1 MQRED
6 LERQSAAMCLGGRKR
21 DSWLGS
27 DDSDD
32 SDFED
37 AWMRSDDED
46 STDEDERPRR
56 QYSAPRDWN
65 RMEWERRVAFLKPHE
80 FKRFYRFDY
89 KLFKTVVTKLRPIL
103 QKHSP
108 SAIKLRG
115 SPISAWI
122 QLACTLRYLAGGSY
136 LDIAHHHGVSDTN
149 FNKIVDRVVGAL
161 LQVYGAEHLGI
172 DKFGDEVWLSKT
184 SATFGECT
192 CSGGCSALTPAN
204 HSRVH

>member
-1 MQRED
+1 M
-6 LERQSAAMCLGGRKR
+6 
-21 DSWLGS
+21 GS

-149 FNKIVDRVVGAL
+149 FNKIVDRVIGAL

-172 DKFGDEVWLSKT
+172 DKFGDEV
-184 SATFGECT
+184 
-192 CSGGCSALTPAN
+192 
-204 HSRVH
+204 